1 MKLKF
6 HIHNQGNA
14 DKENCCCSLSA
25 RERERGDNCIFMC
38 TYPGDDDV
46 NELCALEWR
55 SFVYNLRDM
64 EVQR

>member
-25 RERERGDNCIFMC
+25 RERGDNCIFMC

-55 SFVYNLRDM
+55 SFIYNLRDM